1 MKKKN
6 KFILGALAF
15 ILIPLI
21 LWLANGFLGNPI
33 SKSLANRSAE
43 KYIEKTYPNM
53 TLELDGAVYDFYDGK
68 YNVLVTSPDFDDV
81 RFSID
86 ISQIGKIVMDS
97 YGEYVGSGFN
107 TWERINIEYRN
118 MVDEIIESKDFNY
131 NLSNFYGEIKIRED
145 EFEDLFGKSY
155 GLKIKELELDEVY
168 DIKKL
173 GRESGHLV
181 LNIEDEKQ
189 DAERA
194 SEILVDIKNIFDS
207 KDIPFYAID
216 LSLAESKSEVDS
228 ENRKAFEIRE
238 FRYSE
243 INEEGLNK
251 GVEEAAEDL
260 KEYYKQQKIKR
271 QSEEMED

>member
-43 KYIEKTYPNM
+43 KYIEKTYPDMN
-53 TLELDGAVYDFYDGK
+53 LELDGAVYDFYDGK

-131 NLSNFYGEIKIRED
+131 NLSSFYGEIKIRED
-145 EFEDLFGKSY
+145 EFEDLFGQSY
-155 GLKIKELELDEVY
+155 GLKIKELELDGIY
-168 DIKKL
+168 DIKEL
-173 GRESGHLV
+173 ARESGHLV

-194 SEILVDIKNIFDS
+194 SEILVDIKNMFDS

-216 LSLAESKSEVDS
+216 LSLTESKSEVDS

-271 QSEEMED
+271 QSKEIED

>member
-43 KYIEKTYPNM
+43 KYIEKTYPDMN
-53 TLELDGAVYDFYDGK
+53 LELDGAVYDFYDGK

-131 NLSNFYGEIKIRED
+131 NLSSFYGEIKIRED
-145 EFEDLFGKSY
+145 EFEDLFGQSY
-155 GLKIKELELDEVY
+155 GLKIKELELDGIY
-168 DIKKL
+168 DIKEL

-194 SEILVDIKNIFDS
+194 SEILVDIKNMFDS

-216 LSLAESKSEVDS
+216 LSLTESKSEVDS

-271 QSEEMED
+271 QSEEIED